1 MDLDVALLRD
11 LGLIEAH
18 LLTGAALYEAGDIA
32 AAVMHLDQP
41 VAEIYNTVS
50 DPLTARGQEQLREQ
64 LANLAAAAQAEAS
77 LAELTPL
84 AEAARAT
91 INDLRNDLPIPLRV
105 TALSVL
111 TRIAADEYSAA
122 VAGETLS
129 NLYAYQTSWGVL
141 RAVEAQ
147 AAMMS
152 ENEDEAVAQAAAK
165 MLNYLAATDPALGD
179 IKGEGALDMRPSLI
193 YGAAARIE
201 LAAIGV
207 R

>member
-1 MDLDVALLRD
+1 M
-11 LGLIEAH
+11 
-18 LLTGAALYEAGDIA
+18 
-32 AAVMHLDQP
+32 MHMDQP
-41 VAEIYNTVS
+41 ISEIYDTVS
-50 DPLTARGQEQLREQ
+50 DPLTAHGQEQLRDQ
-64 LANLAAAAQAEAS
+64 FANLAAAAQEEAS

-84 AEAARAT
+84 AEAAQAT
-91 INDLRNDLPIPLRV
+91 ISDVRNDLPIPLRV

-165 MLNYLAATDPALGD
+165 MLNYLATTDPAFGD